1 MDKTRILGTLLFAAG
16 MLGLAMAAQN
26 ERAIPSERP
35 GYARLA
41 PQAIKSL
48 VLQVARAGKSLV
60 TVGEY
65 GGVLLSDDQGKS
77 WRQAQSV
84 PTTTTLTSVSFVDE
98 KQGWA
103 VGHGG
108 VIIATKDGG
117 ENWRLLAGKPDGP
130 EILFSVFFTDAN
142 HGMAVGPYG
151 YAIET
156 TDGGNTWIKREL
168 AQGEDGER
176 HLNQIF
182 AGPSGTLLIAAE
194 AGTVFRSEDGGRTW
208 AAIKVP
214 YKGSL
219 WGGLALSDG
228 TLLLYGMR
236 GHVLRSADKGASWTD
251 AVAGDQS
258 LSGAAQFSDGTL
270 VLVGLGGAVLRSR
283 DGGKTFEA
291 TINLERT
298 SYTAVAEGAGGT
310 PILFGLTGV
319 QRQVVGPPASIHLTL
334 GK

>member
-1 MDKTRILGTLLFAAG
+1 MDKTHFVGALLFAAG

-26 ERAIPSERP
+26 GSATPSEKL
-35 GYARLA
+35 GYAWLA
-41 PQAIKSL
+41 PLATKSL
-48 VLQVARAGKSLV
+48 VLQVARAGKRLL
-60 TVGEY
+60 TVGEH
-65 GGVLLSDDQGKS
+65 GTVLLSDDQGIS

-84 PTTTTLTSVSFVDE
+84 PTTTTLTSVNFVDE

-117 ENWRLLAGKPDGP
+117 ENWSLRAGKLDGT
-130 EILFSVFFTDAN
+130 EILFSVLFTDAS

-156 TDGGNTWIKREL
+156 TNGGKTWSKREI
-168 AQGEDGER
+168 ARGEDGER

-182 AGPSGTLLIAAE
+182 AGPGGTLLIAAE
-194 AGTVFRSEDGGRTW
+194 AGMVFRSEDGGRTW

-236 GHVLRSADKGASWTD
+236 GHVLRSVDKGASWTD

-258 LSGAAQFSDGTL
+258 LSGAAQFSDGTV
-270 VLVGLGGAVLRSR
+270 VLVGLGGGVVRSR

-291 TINLERT
+291 TINAERT
-298 SYTAVAEGAGGT
+298 SFTAVAEGAGGT
-310 PILFGLTGV
+310 PILFGLNGV
-319 QRQVVGPPASIHLTL
+319 QRQAARPTASTH
-334 GK
+334 

>member
-1 MDKTRILGTLLFAAG
+1 MGKTRIVGTLIFVAG
-16 MLGLAMAAQN
+16 MLGLAMAAQSRN
-26 ERAIPSERP
+26 IVPPEKP

-41 PQAIKSL
+41 PLATKSL
-48 VLQVARAGKSLV
+48 VLQAVRTGKRLV
-60 TVGEY
+60 TVGAY
-65 GGVLLSDDQGKS
+65 GDVLLSDNEGKS

-84 PTTTTLTSVSFVDE
+84 RTTTTLTSVSFLDD

-117 ENWRLLAGKPDGP
+117 ENWSLLAGKLDGP
-130 EILFSVFFTDAN
+130 EILFSVLFTDAN
-142 HGMAVGPYG
+142 HGIAVGPYG

-156 TDGGNTWIKREL
+156 TDGGKTWSKREL

-182 AGPSGTLLIAAE
+182 AGPGGTLLIAAE

-208 AAIKVP
+208 TTTKVP

-228 TLLLYGMR
+228 TLLMYGMR
-236 GHVLRSADKGASWTD
+236 GHTLRSTDKGASWTD
-251 AVAGDQS
+251 AVAGTDQS
-258 LSGAAQFSDGTL
+258 ITGAAQLTDGTL
-270 VLVGLGGAVLRSR
+270 YLVGLGGAVARSR

-291 TINLERT
+291 TINADRT
-298 SYTAVAEGAGGT
+298 SYTAVVEGAGGA
-310 PILFGLTGV
+310 PILFGLSGV
-319 QRQVVGPPASIHLTL
+319 QSVAS
-334 GK
+334 GAAPSAQ

>member
-1 MDKTRILGTLLFAAG
+1 MDKKRFAGILLFVAG
-16 MLGLAMAAQN
+16 TLGLAAAVQGMN
-26 ERAIPSERP
+26 AARSEKP

-41 PQAIKSL
+41 PLATKSL
-48 VLQVARAGKSLV
+48 VLQVTRSGKRLV

-65 GGVLLSDDQGKS
+65 GHVLLSDDEGKS

-84 PTTTTLTSVSFVDE
+84 PTTTTLTSVSFLDE

-108 VIIATKDGG
+108 VILATRDGG
-117 ENWRLLAGKPDGP
+117 ENWSLLAGKLDGP
-130 EILFSVFFTDAN
+130 EILFSVLFTDAE
-142 HGMAVGPYG
+142 HGIAVGPYG
-151 YAIET
+151 YAIGT
-156 TDGGNTWIKREL
+156 ADGGKTWSKREL

-182 AGPSGTLLIAAE
+182 AGPGGTLLIAAE

-208 AAIKVP
+208 AASKVP

-219 WGGLALSDG
+219 WGGLALRDG

-236 GHVLRSADKGASWTD
+236 GHVLRSADKGVSWSD

-258 LSGAAQFSDGTL
+258 LSGATQLSDGTL
-270 VLVGLGGAVLRSR
+270 VLVGLGGAVVRSR
-283 DGGKTFEA
+283 DGGKTFES
-291 TINLERT
+291 TINAERT
-298 SYTAVAEGAGGT
+298 SFTAVAEGAGGV

-319 QRQVVGPPASIHLTL
+319 QSQAAGVAASAR
-334 GK
+334 

>member
-1 MDKTRILGTLLFAAG
+1 MDKKRFVATLLFVAG
-16 MLGLAMAAQN
+16 MLGLAMAAQSDN
-26 ERAIPSERP
+26 AAPSEKP

-41 PQAIKSL
+41 PLATKSL
-48 VLQVARAGKSLV
+48 VLQVARAGKRLV

-65 GGVLLSDDQGKS
+65 GHVLLSDDEGKS

-84 PTTTTLTSVSFVDE
+84 PTTTTLTSASFLDE

-117 ENWRLLAGKPDGP
+117 ESWSVLAGKLGGP
-130 EILFSVFFTDAN
+130 EILFSVLFTDAN

-156 TDGGNTWIKREL
+156 TDGGKTWSKREL

-182 AGPSGTLLIAAE
+182 AGPGGTLLIAAE

-236 GHVLRSADKGASWTD
+236 GHVLRSTDRGASWSD

-270 VLVGLGGAVLRSR
+270 VLVGLGGAVVRSR

-291 TINLERT
+291 TVNAERT
-298 SYTAVAEGAGGT
+298 SYTAVAEGAGGA
-310 PILFGLTGV
+310 PILFGLSGV
-319 QRQVVGPPASIHLTL
+319 QSQAAGAAASAH
-334 GK
+334 